1 MSFGRLS
8 MASSNGKGA
17 VNSGSGSGPQA
28 DSFPQLAATKPN
40 APGQAWIEERTRIA
54 VGRGTNISGRLI
66 FQEPVRIEGRFRGE
80 VSSSD
85 LVVISEEAAV
95 EGRIR
100 TRRVL
105 ILGEF
110 SGEILE
116 AVSVVLGPRARVKA
130 NLDTEGLTV
139 CEGAKLEGQIRAGIA
154 TRES

>member
-1 MSFGRLS
+1 
-8 MASSNGKGA
+8 MASSYRKESASGGN
-17 VNSGSGSGPQA
+17 GSGALG
-28 DSFPQLAATKPN
+28 DGFPQPIATTPN
-40 APGQAWIEERTRIA
+40 IPGQAWIEERTRVA

-116 AVSVVLGPRARVKA
+116 ASSVVIGPRARVRA
-130 NLDTEGLTV
+130 NLDTESLTV
-139 CEGAKLEGQIRAGIA
+139 CEGATLEGQIRAGAPA
-154 TRES
+154 TQA